1 MSKIYPEIR
10 FGRHRKPGLVTG
22 HQNSKKSKFI
32 VYMWWNDIFS
42 WSWHDFT
49 TLGAKNTKK
58 HQFYPYFGRN
68 GGGGFVFN
76 EVTAYL
82 MLYRKFPITH
92 EIFKFS
98 MYSQALSVP
107 SVYIYIYTE
116 IWYVMPFFLSNLIFI
131 RNSNFWSIKLFKNPE
146 KVLI

>member
-1 MSKIYPEIR
+1 MKIFPKVAMILSLWEPKTR
-10 FGRHRKPGLVTG
+10 
-22 HQNSKKSKFI
+22 
-32 VYMWWNDIFS
+32 
-42 WSWHDFT
+42 
-49 TLGAKNTKK
+49 KNTNFT
-58 HQFYPYFGRN
+58 HILGEMV
-68 GGGGFVFN
+68 GGGFVFN

-116 IWYVMPFFLSNLIFI
+116 I
-131 RNSNFWSIKLFKNPE
+131 
-146 KVLI
+146 